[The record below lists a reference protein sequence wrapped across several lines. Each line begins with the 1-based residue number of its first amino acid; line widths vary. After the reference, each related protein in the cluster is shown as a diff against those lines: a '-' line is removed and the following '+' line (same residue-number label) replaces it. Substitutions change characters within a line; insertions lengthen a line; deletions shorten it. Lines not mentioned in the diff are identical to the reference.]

1 MPFMVADAAVSLLSG
16 MNTSARFRPRAPMM
30 RGNAFDGRNVWN
42 IGEIRANG
50 FYYKHRPPHTYKTDN

>member
-1 MPFMVADAAVSLLSG
+1 
-16 MNTSARFRPRAPMM
+16 MM